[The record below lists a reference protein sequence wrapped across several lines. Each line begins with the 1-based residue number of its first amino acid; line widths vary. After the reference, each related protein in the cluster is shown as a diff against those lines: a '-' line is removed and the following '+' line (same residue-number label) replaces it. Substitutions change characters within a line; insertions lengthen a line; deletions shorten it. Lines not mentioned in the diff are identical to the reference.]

1 MAAAEAIGGR
11 GAVVAV
17 NSVPTKDSQMTF
29 PWQRRSL
36 IAAGALAVYLGVS
49 AFALAEIQS
58 DWHLL
63 AYAAQ
68 VSVALL
74 LGTVL
79 VRQLAVVRRAQAALT
94 AADTKLQ
101 DVQASLGTSNNALR
115 FTKEELKRTRQ
126 QLIDGLEGLT
136 DGLALYDADDRL
148 VVCNSR
154 YRELYGLDPNLLRPG
169 MPFQDILRSHVA
181 AGRVAAAVGNED
193 AWIAERL
200 AQLRDSQ
207 GFFERLIDGH
217 WYRFSDRPT
226 STGGTVTIFAQIDEL
241 KQREQRLHEN
251 QAILQSILD
260 HIPVTVSIADR
271 ERRIVLMNKRL
282 EALYGVQ
289 LVDVAGRNLAEVRP
303 SRYIGDNAAG
313 DHFRVIETGEPIIG
327 REDHYNSDDGEESWI
342 TSVVPISDE
351 KGTIQYVLRTTMEVP
366 QLARANREL
375 AAYRAFLIEAES
387 QARMA
392 SWYQDVG
399 REDGVVWSEN
409 ALDVLG
415 LPPER
420 LDRDADFVALIHPDD
435 RERMA
440 ALFREITDRPNAYDT
455 EYRIVRP
462 DGSVAWLRGIAKVQR
477 DAAGHPCRLVGSV
490 QDVTGQKR
498 IEEALRESAARLK
511 DAQRRARLAYWV
523 WDPETRDYTMS
534 EDSGEILGVPW
545 QHLRTSADYYPH
557 YHADDRER
565 ISAAYRRQR
574 ETLEPTTLEFRWQR
588 PDGAVIWLRDVSETE
603 RDAAG
608 RVRRM
613 FGSIQD
619 VSEQKRIEEALRENQ
634 ALLLAAQRRA
644 RIAYWISDVDSD
656 GTYTSSELM
665 PDVLGLP
672 TDAVPTNDAECLKL
686 VHPED
691 RARVAHAYERAM
703 IGRTAYAI
711 EYRIFRGDGSIGWVR
726 ELSEIQN
733 DSAGRPA
740 RMIGTMQDITEQK
753 STEEALR
760 ASEARMRAFMDNAPA
775 AIAMKDTE
783 RRFVLLNSWVESA
796 YGRPAPDLIGRRSL
810 DILPSDGTRTLDAM
824 ESEVV
829 ASGKTVMREVHF
841 PERKELP
848 WTYEVKFPIRNS
860 AGEITGIGG
869 IALDIADRKR
879 AEAER
884 QRTEMLLRSFMDN
897 APMAMVVKDVERRFV
912 MANAPVVV
920 PYGRSAED
928 VIGKRTIDI
937 SQSDGAR
944 CIDAMER
951 EVTATGRTVAR
962 EVHFSDRSVSPW
974 TYEVK
979 FPIKNSDG
987 SLAAIGG
994 IALDITDRKRTELA
1008 LRDSEARLRR
1018 AQQQAKLAYW
1028 NWQLDSDEYV
1038 WAPGS
1043 GLILG
1048 MPDAELPR
1056 NEAAFYRGV
1065 HADDRDRMRRIYGD
1079 IVAGDDRYTA
1089 EFRIVRPNGQIIWVE
1104 EIGEVECDSTGR
1116 RAVVAGILQDITERK
1131 QAEAALRESEARLR
1145 GFLDHAPFAMYLKDT
1160 DLRYQ
1165 LVNRAVEQFQGMTAA
1180 EICGKTPVEIYPRS
1194 LAERFIAEDHE
1205 VLARGVPVTFEYS
1218 DPTMSSYADSLTVR
1232 FPVRDSSGRIVA
1244 VGGITQDITERK
1256 QAERALRESEARLR
1270 SFMDN
1275 APVLVAIKD
1284 LDRRFVMVNS
1294 RVEHA
1299 FGRPAQE
1306 LIGRRTI
1313 ELSQADGA
1321 RSVDALEREVIATGS
1336 TVTAE
1341 VFFADRRG
1349 APWAFEVKFPI
1360 RDASG
1365 RMTAIGGVAMDIT
1378 DRKKAELAL
1387 AESEARFRSFM
1398 DHAPFDM
1405 VVKDLDGRYL
1415 MVNRGVESAW
1425 GLTAEEILGRTLPE
1439 LSGSDGVAEVTAIE
1453 REVVETGQAV
1463 EREVRF
1469 SDLGPE
1475 WTYEVKFPI
1484 RDAAGRVVTLGG
1496 VAIDINDRKKAQ
1508 IALAESEARL
1518 RRAQQQARLAYWS
1531 WQFASDRTVEE
1542 FRWSPGSGSLLG
1554 VPDDRMPMNTGES
1567 ERVMHPDDLGRIR
1580 RFYDGVRAGLDQYTV
1595 DYRVIRSDGQ
1605 VVWVR
1610 EIGEAVRD
1618 TDGRRVGVEGTLQD
1632 ITEQHALEEKLV
1644 QSQKMEAIGQL
1655 TGGIAHDFNNL
1666 LAVILGNLELL
1677 GEEMSGHVGARQK
1690 IDAAVRSTLRGSDLT
1705 HRLLAYARR
1714 QPLAP
1719 KVTQVNELIRNMRD
1733 LVLRPLGPTIDV
1745 TFALGDRLWP
1755 TEIDQAQLETS
1766 LLNLVINA
1774 RDAMPDGGRL
1784 VIETENVTVGPDSA
1798 RHDGTLVAGD
1808 YVSIAV
1814 GDSGTG
1820 MSETVRARAF
1830 DPFFTTKGVGKG
1842 TGLGLSMVYGF
1853 VKQSGGHIEIDS
1865 VIGSGTTVRIYLPR
1879 AKNTTV
1885 AAAAA

>member
-1 MAAAEAIGGR
+1 MAAAEALGCWVT
-11 GAVVAV
+11 VVAV
-17 NSVPTKDSQMTF
+17 NSVPTKGFQMTF
-29 PWQRRSL
+29 SWRRRSL
-36 IAAGALAVYLGVS
+36 IAAGAGALAAYLGVS
-49 AFALAEIQS
+49 VFILADIQS
-58 DWHLL
+58 EWHLL

-68 VSVALL
+68 VGVALL
-74 LGTVL
+74 LGTVV
-79 VRQLAVVRRAQAALT
+79 VRQLVVVRRTQAALT

-115 FTKEELKRTRQ
+115 FTKEELKRARQ
-126 QLIDGLEGLT
+126 QLIDGIEGLT

-154 YRELYGLDPNLLRPG
+154 YRELYGLDSDHLRPG
-169 MPFQDILRSHVA
+169 TPFRDILRSHVA

-193 AWIAERL
+193 AWVAERL
-200 AQLRDSQ
+200 AQHRDPQ

-282 EALYGVQ
+282 EALYGVT
-289 LVDVAGRNLAEVRP
+289 LADVAGRNLDEVRP
-303 SRYIGDNAAG
+303 SRYVGGDDAAG
-313 DHFRVIETGEPIIG
+313 DHFRIIETGEPIIG
-327 REDHYNSDDGEESWI
+327 REDHYVSDGGEESWI
-342 TSVVPISDE
+342 TSVVPIRDE
-351 KGTIQYVLRTTMEVP
+351 KGTIRYVLRTTMEVP

-387 QARMA
+387 QARIA
-392 SWYQDVG
+392 SWHQEVG
-399 REDGVVWSEN
+399 REDGIVWSEN
-409 ALDVLG
+409 VLGVLG

-440 ALFREITDRPNAYDT
+440 AVFRQITDRPNAYDT

-462 DGSVAWLRGIAKVQR
+462 DGSMAWLRGIAKVQR
-477 DAAGHPCRLVGSV
+477 DAAGNPCRLVGSV

-523 WDPETRDYTMS
+523 WEPDTRDYTMS

-545 QHLRTSADYYPH
+545 QHLRTSADFYPH

-588 PDGAVIWLRDVSETE
+588 PDGTTIWLRDVSETE

-608 RVRRM
+608 RVRRI

-619 VSEQKRIEEALRENQ
+619 VTEQKRIEEALRENQ

-656 GTYTSSELM
+656 GTFISSELM
-665 PDVLGLP
+665 PEVLGLP
-672 TDAVPTNDAECLKL
+672 ADSVPTKDAESLKL

-703 IGRTAYAI
+703 TGRTAYAI
-711 EYRIFRGDGSIGWVR
+711 EYRMFRGDGSIGWVR
-726 ELSEIQN
+726 ELSELQN
-733 DSAGRPA
+733 DPAGRPA
-740 RMIGTMQDITEQK
+740 RMIGTVQDITAQK
-753 STEEALR
+753 SAEEALR

-783 RRFVLLNSWVESA
+783 RRFVMLNSWVESA
-796 YGRPAPDLIGRRSL
+796 YGRPAPELIGRRSR
-810 DILPSDGTRTLDAM
+810 DIFPSDGTRTLDAM

-829 ASGKTVMREVHF
+829 ASGKTVMREVYF
-841 PERKELP
+841 PERKEQS

-869 IALDIADRKR
+869 IALDISDRKR

-912 MANAPVVV
+912 VVNAPVVV
-920 PYGRSAED
+920 PYGRSAAD

-962 EVHFSDRSVSPW
+962 EVHFSDRSVAPW

-994 IALDITDRKRTELA
+994 IALDITDRKRAELA

-1048 MPDAELPR
+1048 MPDADLPR
-1056 NEAAFYRGV
+1056 DEAAFYQGV
-1065 HADDRDRMRRIYGD
+1065 HADDRDRMRRVYGD
-1079 IVAGDDRYTA
+1079 IVAGNDRYTA
-1089 EFRIVRPNGQIIWVE
+1089 EFRIVRPNGQVIWVE
-1104 EIGEVECDSTGR
+1104 EIGEVEYDSAGR
-1116 RAVVAGILQDITERK
+1116 RAVVAGILQDVTERK

-1180 EICGKTPVEIYPRS
+1180 EICGKTPMEIYPRA

-1205 VLARGVPVTFEYS
+1205 VFARGVPVTFEYN

-1284 LDRRFVMVNS
+1284 LDRRFVMVNN

-1313 ELSQADGA
+1313 ELSQAEGA
-1321 RSVDALEREVIATGS
+1321 RTVDALEREVIATGR
-1336 TVTAE
+1336 TATAE
-1341 VFFADRRG
+1341 VFFVDRRG

-1365 RMTAIGGVAMDIT
+1365 RMTAIGGVAMDI
-1378 DRKKAELAL
+1378 
-1387 AESEARFRSFM
+1387 S
-1398 DHAPFDM
+1398 
-1405 VVKDLDGRYL
+1405 
-1415 MVNRGVESAW
+1415 
-1425 GLTAEEILGRTLPE
+1425 
-1439 LSGSDGVAEVTAIE
+1439 
-1453 REVVETGQAV
+1453 
-1463 EREVRF
+1463 
-1469 SDLGPE
+1469 
-1475 WTYEVKFPI
+1475 
-1484 RDAAGRVVTLGG
+1484 
-1496 VAIDINDRKKAQ
+1496 DRKKAQ

-1531 WQFASDRTVEE
+1531 WQFAGDGMAEE

-1554 VPDDRMPMNTGES
+1554 VPDDGMPMNTGES
-1567 ERVMHPDDLGRIR
+1567 ESVMHPDDLARVR
-1580 RFYDGVRAGLDQYTV
+1580 RLYDEVRAGLDQYTV
-1595 DYRVIRSDGQ
+1595 DYRAIRSDGQ
-1605 VVWVR
+1605 VVWMR
-1610 EIGEAVRD
+1610 EIGETVRD
-1618 TDGRRVGVEGTLQD
+1618 ADGRRIGVEGTMQD

-1745 TFALGDRLWP
+1745 TFALGNRLWP

-1784 VIETENVTVGPDSA
+1784 VIETGNVTIGPDSA
-1798 RHDGTLVAGD
+1798 RHDGNLAPGD

-1814 GDSGTG
+1814 GDSGIG